1 MEFGVPVFPT
11 ARIEDELFSSEFKI
25 VLFSTAPGLDIISAV
40 FSGGVDSRGFVGD
53 MVVSCFS
60 AVFAFDDLG
69 VNDIVM
75 TVCAGDDEEITTDG
89 WDAPWIAEDG
99 FGNKLPVD
107 GGSPIVPSGSVKG
120 LQKV

>member
-1 MEFGVPVFPT
+1 MEFGVPLFPT
-11 ARIEDELFSSEFKI
+11 AWIEDELFSNEIKM
-25 VLFSTAPGLDIISAV
+25 VLFSTASV
-40 FSGGVDSRGFVGD
+40 SSSGVDSRGFVGD

-75 TVCAGDDEEITTDG
+75 TFCVGDDEGVTTDG

-99 FGNKLPVD
+99 FGNMLSVD
-107 GGSPIVPSGSVKG
+107 GGSPIVTSGTVKG
-120 LQKV
+120 LQKI